1 MMNVTKQV
9 VCPTHTQV
17 EEQELELI
25 NRFSRKKLSA
35 EQVYTFAVRL
45 CDNEVDRD
53 GERFAPQTL
62 DELARLFVGKSGIFD
77 HQWSA
82 AGQTARI
89 YRAQVEEEPGTQT
102 SAGDGYRYV
111 KAWAYMLRTKGNE
124 ELIAQLEGGILREVS
139 VGCAVERAVCSVC
152 GKPAGS
158 CEHRK
163 GEVYNGKVCFT
174 SLEGAADAFEW
185 SFVAVPAQPRAGVMK
200 TKSVRGAD
208 CLKTLAHRE
217 GFEEEYRQLE
227 KQAALGRNYLDA
239 LRREVVRL
247 AGLGEQPVEHSVMEG
262 IAKKL
267 DEGELLELKRAYGA
281 GAQRYVNL
289 ATQLDHRQEQEMPE
303 RADGAFLI

>member
-1 MMNVTKQV
+1 MNVTKQA
-9 VCPTHTQV
+9 VCDTHTQV

-25 NRFSRKKLSA
+25 NRFSRKKLTA
-35 EQVYTFAVRL
+35 EQVYTFTVRL

-53 GERFAPQTL
+53 GERFAPETL
-62 DELARLFVGKSGIFD
+62 DTLAQLFVGKSGIFD
-77 HQWSA
+77 HQWTA

-102 SAGDGYRYV
+102 SVGDGYRYV

-163 GEVYNGKVCFT
+163 GEMYDGKVCFT

-200 TKSVRGAD
+200 TKSVRSAD
-208 CLKTLAHRE
+208 GLKSLAQRE
-217 GFEEEYRQLE
+217 GFEEEFRQLE
-227 KQAALGRNYLDA
+227 KQAALGRSYLDA

-262 IAKKL
+262 IVKKL
-267 DEGELLELKRAYGA
+267 DEGELLELKRVYGA
-281 GAQRYVNL
+281 GAQRYMPL
-289 ATQLDHRQEQEMPE
+289 ATQLDHRVEQELPQC
-303 RADGAFLI
+303 ADGAFLI

>member
-1 MMNVTKQV
+1 MNVTKQA
-9 VCPTHTQV
+9 VCGMHTEV

-25 NRFSRKKLSA
+25 NRFSRKKLEA
-35 EQVYTFAVRL
+35 EQVYTFTVRL

-62 DELARLFVGKSGIFD
+62 DDLAQLFVGKSGIFD

-89 YRAQVEEEPGTQT
+89 YRAQVEEEPGTLT

-152 GKPAGS
+152 GKSAGS

-163 GEVYNGKVCFT
+163 GEVYNGKMCFT

-208 CLKTLAHRE
+208 CLKTLAQRE
-217 GFEEEYRQLE
+217 GLDEEYRQLE

-267 DEGELLELKRAYGA
+267 DEQELLELKRAYGA

-289 ATQLDHRQEQEMPE
+289 ATQLDHRQEQELPGQV
-303 RADGAFLI
+303 DSAFLI